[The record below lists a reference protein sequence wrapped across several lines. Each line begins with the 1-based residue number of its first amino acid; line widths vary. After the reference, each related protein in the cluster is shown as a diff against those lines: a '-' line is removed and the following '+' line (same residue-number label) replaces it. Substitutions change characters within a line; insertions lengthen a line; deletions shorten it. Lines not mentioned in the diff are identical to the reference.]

1 LRKHLGKVSFA
12 LLILTF
18 IVLAFVYDNSKIRG
32 DIGTGILIIGVGLS
46 LITALISEK
55 GRWKTITIIIVS
67 IVIGVYAF
75 LIIAFFFGL
84 REGF

>member
-18 IVLAFVYDNSKIRG
+18 IVLAFGYGKIRG
-32 DIGTGILIIGVGLS
+32 DIGTAILIIGVGLS

-55 GRWKTITIIIVS
+55 GRWKTISISIIS
-67 IVIGVYAF
+67 IVIGAYAYM
-75 LIIAFFFGL
+75 IIAMFL
-84 REGF
+84 GF

>member
-1 LRKHLGKVSFA
+1 MRKHLAKASIA

-18 IVLAFVYDNSKIRG
+18 IVLAFGYGKIRG
-32 DIGTGILIIGVGLS
+32 DIGTAILIIGVGLS

-55 GRWKTITIIIVS
+55 GRWKTISISIVS

-75 LIIAFFFGL
+75 LTIAFFFV
-84 REGF
+84 F

>member
-18 IVLAFVYDNSKIRG
+18 IVLAFGYGKIRG

-55 GRWKTITIIIVS
+55 GRWKTITISIVS

>member
-1 LRKHLGKVSFA
+1 LRKRLGKVSIA

-18 IVLAFVYDNSKIRG
+18 IVFAFGVGKIRG
-32 DIGTGILIIGVGLS
+32 DIGTAILIIGVGLS

-55 GRWKTITIIIVS
+55 GRWKTISISIVS

-75 LIIAFFFGL
+75 LIIGYFFAL
-84 REGF
+84 MM